1 MSRLKQ
7 HDHAAMRH
15 VNAVYHR
22 LMVRAFDPGSVRFV
36 PGHDHY
42 HTDEMDTG
50 QELCVWCA
58 THQKADRPHLD
69 YVVYEAICEQACV
82 SLDGETPDPDVV
94 ASKLASASQ
103 RKAVET
109 ALGDRWHVY
118 LPAAYAL
125 CDETV
130 ATVSKRASQIPP
142 EFAPSHTARQLG
154 YAVAAEV
161 MGLPIVL
168 SSSPAL
174 VDLADKCARVIESA
188 AWPLVTQRATYTRTM
203 PVRPDMVSKK
213 RPRLEKTETLGS
225 RTRGVSAPHTTR
237 LTVRAGAPKST
248 PQPAPQPHV
257 PAPKTAQ
264 QQTAPAPQPEH
275 QPATPSPTALEAV
288 VLDVASSLGID
299 GTVDSY
305 LERVAEMNPKDA
317 FGEIQRRRDVVV
329 KAKQLAEQRK
339 AELDSYQHAVNAFDQ
354 RVQDIYAAY
363 SSLIDALSK

>member
-7 HDHAAMRH
+7 HDHVAMRH

-42 HTDEMDTG
+42 HTDAMDTG

-58 THQKADRPHLD
+58 THQKSDRPHLD

-82 SLDGETPDPDVV
+82 SLDGETSDPDVV

-109 ALGDRWHVY
+109 ALGDRWHIY

-130 ATVSKRASQIPP
+130 ATVSKRASQIPD
-142 EFAPSHTARQLG
+142 EFSPSHTARQLG

-161 MGLPIVL
+161 MGLPAVL

-188 AWPLVTQRATYTRTM
+188 AWPLVTRRATYTRTM
-203 PVRPDMVSKK
+203 QVRPDIVSKN
-213 RPRLEKTETLGS
+213 RPRPVKSATLGS
-225 RTRGVSAPHTTR
+225 RTRGVSAPTTTR
-237 LTVRAGAPKST
+237 LTVRAGAPKVAPASQTTPRPATQTEQPAKQHT
-248 PQPAPQPHV
+248 PQPEQSA
-257 PAPKTAQ
+257 
-264 QQTAPAPQPEH
+264 
-275 QPATPSPTALEAV
+275 PSPAALEAA

-299 GTVDSY
+299 GSMDTY
-305 LERVAEMNPKDA
+305 LARVADMNPKDA
-317 FGEIQRRRDVVV
+317 FDEIQRRRDVVV

-339 AELDSYQHAVNAFDQ
+339 VELDSYQRAVNAFDS
-354 RVQDIYAAY
+354 RVQDIYTAY
-363 SSLIDALSK
+363 SALIDALSK

>member
-36 PGHDHY
+36 PGHDHF
-42 HTDEMDTG
+42 HTDAMDTG
-50 QELCVWCA
+50 LELCVWCA

-69 YVVYEAICEQACV
+69 YIVYEAICEQACV

-109 ALGDRWHVY
+109 ALGARWHIY

-130 ATVSKRASQIPP
+130 AGVSKRASQVPP
-142 EFAPSHTARQLG
+142 EFSPSHTARQLG
-154 YAVAAEV
+154 YAVASEV
-161 MGLPIVL
+161 MGLPAVL

-188 AWPLVTQRATYTRTM
+188 AWPLVTRRATYTRTM
-203 PVRPDMVSKK
+203 PVRPDMVSKN
-213 RPRLEKTETLGS
+213 RPRLEKAATLGS
-225 RTRGVSAPHTTR
+225 RARGVSAPQTTR
-237 LTVRAGAPKST
+237 LTVRAGARRST
-248 PQPAPQPHV
+248 PQTPKPAPQT
-257 PAPKTAQ
+257 AKLEPKPAQ
-264 QQTAPAPQPEH
+264 QPENTA
-275 QPATPSPTALEAV
+275 PSPTALEAV

-299 GTVDSY
+299 GSVDTY
-305 LERVAEMNPKDA
+305 LAGVAAMNPKDA
-317 FGEIQRRRDVVV
+317 FDEIQRRRNVVV
-329 KAKQLAEQRK
+329 KAKKLAEQRK
-339 AELDSYQHAVNAFDQ
+339 VELDSYQRAVNAFDS

>member
-7 HDHAAMRH
+7 PDHAAMRH

-42 HTDEMDTG
+42 HTDAMDTG
-50 QELCVWCA
+50 LELCVWCA

-82 SLDGETPDPDVV
+82 SLDGETPDPDAV

-109 ALGDRWHVY
+109 ALGERWHIY

-142 EFAPSHTARQLG
+142 ECSPSHTARQLG

-161 MGLPIVL
+161 MGLPTVL

-174 VDLADKCARVIESA
+174 VDMADKCARVIESA
-188 AWPLVTQRATYTRTM
+188 AWPMVTRRATYTRTM
-203 PVRPDMVSKK
+203 PVRPDVVSKK
-213 RPRLEKTETLGS
+213 RPRVEKSETRGS
-225 RTRGVSAPHTTR
+225 RARSVSSPQTTR
-237 LTVRAGAPKST
+237 LTVRAGTPKPAPPT
-248 PQPAPQPHV
+248 PKPAPQSAQPE
-257 PAPKTAQ
+257 PKPAQ
-264 QQTAPAPQPEH
+264 QPEKT
-275 QPATPSPTALEAV
+275 TPSQSAYETA
-288 VLDVASSLGID
+288 VLDVASSLGIV
-299 GTVDSY
+299 GSVDTY
-305 LERVAEMNPKDA
+305 LAGVAAMNPKDA
-317 FGEIQRRRDVVV
+317 FDEIQRRRGAVD

-339 AELDSYQHAVNAFDQ
+339 VELDSYQRAVNEFDS

-363 SSLIDALSK
+363 SALIDALAK

>member
-1 MSRLKQ
+1 
-7 HDHAAMRH
+7 MRH

-22 LMVRAFDPGSVRFV
+22 LMVCAFDPGSVRFV

-42 HTDEMDTG
+42 HTDAMDTG
-50 QELCVWCA
+50 LELCVWCA

-82 SLDGETPDPDVV
+82 SLDGETSDPDVV

-109 ALGDRWHVY
+109 ALGERWHIY

-142 EFAPSHTARQLG
+142 EFSPSHTARQLG

-161 MGLPIVL
+161 MGLPTVL

-174 VDLADKCARVIESA
+174 VDMADKCARVIESA
-188 AWPLVTQRATYTRTM
+188 AWPLVTRRATYTRTM
-203 PVRPDMVSKK
+203 PVRPDAVSKK
-213 RPRLEKTETLGS
+213 RPRVEKSE
-225 RTRGVSAPHTTR
+225 TRGSCARSVHSPQTTR
-237 LTVRAGAPKST
+237 LTVRAGAPKPTTHADQLT
-248 PQPAPQPHV
+248 PQPE
-257 PAPKTAQ
+257 KTATA
-264 QQTAPAPQPEH
+264 TAPV
-275 QPATPSPTALEAV
+275 PSQSAYETA
-288 VLDVASSLGID
+288 VLDVATSLGIV
-299 GTVDSY
+299 GSVDTY
-305 LERVAEMNPKDA
+305 LAGVAAMNPKDA
-317 FGEIQRRRDVVV
+317 FDEIQRRRGAVD

-339 AELDSYQHAVNAFDQ
+339 VELDSYQRAVNEFDA

-363 SSLIDALSK
+363 SSLIDALAK

>member
-36 PGHDHY
+36 PGHDHF

-50 QELCVWCA
+50 LELCVWCA
-58 THQKADRPHLD
+58 THQQADRPHLD

-103 RKAVET
+103 RKAVEN
-109 ALGDRWHVY
+109 ALGERWHIY

-130 ATVSKRASQIPP
+130 ASVSKRASQIPN
-142 EFAPSHTARQLG
+142 EFSPSHTARQLG

-161 MGLPIVL
+161 MGLPTVL

-188 AWPLVTQRATYTRTM
+188 AWPVVTQRATYTRTM
-203 PVRPDMVSKK
+203 PIRPDMVSKN
-213 RPRLEKTETLGS
+213 RPRLEKAATLGS
-225 RTRGVSAPHTTR
+225 RARGVSAPQTTR
-237 LTVRAGAPKST
+237 LTVRAGAPKT
-248 PQPAPQPHV
+248 APREHRPEPKPAPQP
-257 PAPKTAQ
+257 K
-264 QQTAPAPQPEH
+264 QTTPQPEH
-275 QPATPSPTALEAV
+275 VDPSPAALEAV
-288 VLDVASSLGID
+288 VFDVASSLGI
-299 GTVDSY
+299 GGSVDTY
-305 LERVAEMNPKDA
+305 LAGVAEMNPKDA
-317 FGEIQRRRDVVV
+317 FDEIQRRRDVVD
-329 KAKQLAEQRK
+329 KAKKLAEQRK
-339 AELDSYQHAVNAFDQ
+339 VELDSYQQAVNEFDS

-363 SSLIDALSK
+363 SSLIDALTK

>member
-1 MSRLKQ
+1 
-7 HDHAAMRH
+7 MRH

-36 PGHDHY
+36 PGHDHF
-42 HTDEMDTG
+42 HTDAMDTG
-50 QELCVWCA
+50 IELCVWCA

-82 SLDGETPDPDVV
+82 SLEGETPDPDVV

-109 ALGDRWHVY
+109 ALGERWHIY

-130 ATVSKRASQIPP
+130 ASVSKRASEIPP
-142 EFAPSHTARQLG
+142 EFSPSHTARQLG
-154 YAVAAEV
+154 YAVSAEV
-161 MGLPIVL
+161 MGLPTVL

-188 AWPLVTQRATYTRTM
+188 AWPLVTRRAHYTRTM
-203 PVRPDMVSKK
+203 PVRPDIVSKN
-213 RPRLEKTETLGS
+213 RPQPEKAKTLGS
-225 RTRGVSAPHTTR
+225 RARGVSAPQTTR
-237 LTVRAGAPKST
+237 LTVRAGAPKTAPQTPKPAQRST
-248 PQPAPQPHV
+248 PPSKPSQSPQQGTKPAPQ
-257 PAPKTAQ
+257 T
-264 QQTAPAPQPEH
+264 EH
-275 QPATPSPTALEAV
+275 TPPSPAALEAV
-288 VLDVASSLGID
+288 VLDVASSLGIN
-299 GTVDSY
+299 GSVDTY
-305 LERVAEMNPKDA
+305 LAGVAEMNPKDA
-317 FGEIQRRRDVVV
+317 FDEIQRRRGVVD
-329 KAKQLAEQRK
+329 KAKKLAEQRK
-339 AELDSYQHAVNAFDQ
+339 VELDSYQQAVNAFDS